1 MSSRLNRGAIMSA
14 TGVDHVKP
22 GKTICG
28 DETFDW
34 ITMEPSVQ
42 QYPVQCLPSCG
53 QRRTCSVLA
62 QLVNLARAAVSMRAL
77 MPCPMPGSISNVT
90 LAPSAWSCFAA
101 LRLLS
106 TDMTWSA
113 SP

>member
-42 QYPVQCLPSCG
+42 QYPV
-53 QRRTCSVLA
+53 
-62 QLVNLARAAVSMRAL
+62 
-77 MPCPMPGSISNVT
+77 
-90 LAPSAWSCFAA
+90 
-101 LRLLS
+101 
-106 TDMTWSA
+106 
-113 SP
+113 